1 MPVLTHRTRVRHA
14 VVASTRVFLT
24 DLGSGLLAVSHNS
37 LALIGLAVLTITFL
51 LGGRADVRGSLEERA
66 LDWLLARQEARS
78 SADLSAEIGLDMDDG
93 DTRAVARATAA
104 DPSELSRQQSAVALW
119 LARRYRVAPEPV
131 SRLVQESWDL
141 GQRVSLEPTLI
152 LAIVAIESSFNPFA
166 QSSVGAQG
174 LMQVMTRI
182 HDDKYVAF
190 GGNHAAFDPLTNLR
204 VGVQVLKDCIERAG
218 SIEGGLR
225 AYVGAANL
233 ADDGGYAFKVLA
245 EQEFMRQLL
254 RGRAVPVTA
263 RLPVPPVAPAASD
276 AQPVDLLTA
285 PGTAAPVQ
293 RKSQPAAPKAQAVK
307 ATSNAHPKGT
317 AAEARVALGQ

>member
-1 MPVLTHRTRVRHA
+1 MPVLSSRTAVRHA
-14 VVASTRVFLT
+14 VATSIRVFIT

-37 LALIGLAVLTITFL
+37 LALIGLAVLTAAFL

-78 SADLSAEIGLDMDDG
+78 SADLSAEIGLATDDE
-93 DTRAVARATAA
+93 DASAVARATAV
-104 DPSELSRQQSAVALW
+104 DPSELSRQQSSVALW

-174 LMQVMTRI
+174 LMQVMTRV

-263 RLPVPPVAPAASD
+263 RLPVPPVAPAA
-276 AQPVDLLTA
+276 PA
-285 PGTAAPVQ
+285 PAAAVELPAAPTT
-293 RKSQPAAPKAQAVK
+293 PAPKAQAVK
-307 ATSNAHPKGT
+307 AAADQRKTSGASQ
-317 AAEARVALGQ
+317 ARVALGQ